1 MRTDPDEPR
10 VNAMQLTPEGRK
22 RVEEIARR
30 HQVSVE
36 AVTTLLE
43 AVVQGNGAMA
53 QFSIAEL
60 GGVGQWMRGGMLMIG
75 DMFNHALKAKVDALC
90 RELSDLL
97 DHAHTTTESP
107 SMSQAQSQSQSSSR
121 GSRGASAPPAAAGSG
136 TPHRSDLFVQGS
148 STSSRNWWPGELGT
162 PNSTGSQNNMRYAY
176 FAGPRR
182 LALDL
187 GGEVSV
193 YDTLD
198 HQIGGV
204 SQQQSGGSSL
214 TFSSQHGPIDL
225 ASLPKLYPEKAAAP
239 PSRSK
244 EAESK
249 PDKRPGSDDVISSI
263 ERLAK
268 LHKSG
273 ALTEE
278 EFQSKNKE
286 LLARL

>member
-1 MRTDPDEPR
+1 
-10 VNAMQLTPEGRK
+10 MQLTLEGQK

-43 AVVQGNGAMA
+43 AVVQGHGAMA
-53 QFSIAEL
+53 QFSIPEF
-60 GGVGQWMRGGMLMIG
+60 GGIGQWMRGGMTMVG

-90 RELSDLL
+90 RELSELL
-97 DHAHTTTESP
+97 DSSQTDSGSP
-107 SMSQAQSQSQSSSR
+107 SMSQSQSQSQSSSR
-121 GSRGASAPPAAAGSG
+121 ARRDVPVPPAAAGG
-136 TPHRSDLFVQGS
+136 GPPRPTDLFVQGP
-148 STSSRNWWPGELGT
+148 STPSRNWWPGDLGT

-176 FAGPRR
+176 FAKSRR

-198 HQIGGV
+198 HQIGGF
-204 SQQQSGGSSL
+204 SQHQSGGSSL
-214 TFSSQHGPIDL
+214 TFSSQHGPVDL
-225 ASLPKLYPEKAAAP
+225 ASLPKVYPENAAAP
-239 PSRSK
+239 PPRGRD
-244 EAESK
+244 AESK
-249 PDKRPGSDDVISSI
+249 PDKRPGSEDVISSI

-273 ALTEE
+273 VLTEE
-278 EFQSKNKE
+278 EFQTKKRE